1 MQYFAYGT
9 LLDSDYMRKFC
20 PSATPVGVMSLDG
33 YEMGFAACSDPS
45 RSGCTLHPKAG
56 AKTLGVLYEMS
67 EKDMAKLEEISSI
80 KEGLWA
86 SKAVKVRD
94 NSGTTR
100 DTVTFVVPNSSG
112 PSSPTDDYVAPIYRG
127 VEEFAFPADYVKR
140 LRQIIESAQKKNVA

>member
-20 PSATPVGVMSLDG
+20 PSARPVGVMSLDG

-45 RSGCTLHPKAG
+45 RAGCTLHAKPG
-56 AKTLGVLYEMS
+56 AKTLGVLYDLSTE
-67 EKDMAKLEEISSI
+67 DMAKLEQISGLP
-80 KEGLWA
+80 EGLWA
-86 SKAVKVRD
+86 SKPVTVRD
-94 NSGTTR
+94 KSGRTT

-112 PSSPTDDYVAPIYRG
+112 PSTPSDDYVAPIYRG